1 MEVYVE
7 KERYNPLLKRREVY
21 CRLSFEGK
29 TPSRSEV
36 RAKIAGLMNAEP
48 ERAVVDYIKTE
59 FGKTEARCYVKIYDT
74 IEDLQKIEEEHIIE
88 RNKVEEQAAEEQA
101 EEQAEESG
109 EAEEAEAAE
118 E

>member
-7 KERYNPLLKRREVY
+7 MDRQNPLLKRREVY

-48 ERAVVDYIKTE
+48 ERIVVDYIKTE
-59 FGKTEARCYVKIYDT
+59 FGKTEAKCYVKIYDT
-74 IEDLQKIEEEHIIE
+74 VEDLQKIEEDHIIE
-88 RNKVEEQAAEEQA
+88 RNKIVEQQEDE
-101 EEQAEESG
+101 G
-109 EAEEAEAAE
+109 EAEEAAQAE

>member
-7 KERYNPLLKRREVY
+7 KERYNPLLKRKEVY

-48 ERAVVDYIKTE
+48 ERAIVDYIKTE

-74 IEDLQKIEEEHIIE
+74 VEDLQKIEEEHIIE
-88 RNKVEEQAAEEQA
+88 RNRVEEVEEQA
-101 EEQAEESG
+101 EEGKEQAKEG
-109 EAEEAEAAE
+109 AEAAE

>member
-7 KERYNPLLKRREVY
+7 KERYNPLLKRKEVY

-36 RAKIAGLMNAEP
+36 RAKIAGLLNAEL
-48 ERAVVDYIKTE
+48 ERTVVDYIKTE

-74 IEDLQKIEEEHIIE
+74 VEDLQKIEEEHIIE
-88 RNKVEEQAAEEQA
+88 RNKVEEQAEEQT

-109 EAEEAEAAE
+109 ESEAAE